1 MSSIAAMASRRAF
14 ARQSLFRAPARR
26 AYSSKVEEAG
36 LDKAPKRDP
45 ELYVRT
51 SLSRS
56 SVLLGVMSGAFLI
69 AGWYFGKKPTS
80 VTSESNVRIPDSS
93 MPWER
98 EDDGKV
104 YKYQYHPHGDKS
116 QPLRNAP
123 SALNTVIVPNVT
135 LPEDL
140 HERFNKYGKEEWDY

>member
-1 MSSIAAMASRRAF
+1 MASRRAF
-14 ARQSLFRAPARR
+14 ARQSLFRAAPRR
-26 AYSSKVEEAG
+26 NYSSKLEEAT

-45 ELYVRT
+45 ELY
-51 SLSRS
+51 
-56 SVLLGVMSGAFLI
+56 VLLGVMSGAFLI
-69 AGWYFGKKPTS
+69 AGWYFGRKPTS
-80 VTSESNVRIPDSS
+80 VTSESNVRIGESA

-98 EDDGKV
+98 DDDGKI

-135 LPEDL
+135 LPVDL

>member
-1 MSSIAAMASRRAF
+1 M
-14 ARQSLFRAPARR
+14 
-26 AYSSKVEEAG
+26 
-36 LDKAPKRDP
+36 
-45 ELYVRT
+45 
-51 SLSRS
+51 
-56 SVLLGVMSGAFLI
+56 
-69 AGWYFGKKPTS
+69 
-80 VTSESNVRIPDSS
+80 RIGDSA

-135 LPEDL
+135 LPAVCSIPTLLQDTFYISAFAMLE
-140 HERFNKYGKEEWDY
+140 KE

>member
-1 MSSIAAMASRRAF
+1 ML
-14 ARQSLFRAPARR
+14 Q
-26 AYSSKVEEAG
+26 
-36 LDKAPKRDP
+36 
-45 ELYVRT
+45 
-51 SLSRS
+51 
-56 SVLLGVMSGAFLI
+56 VLLGVMSGAFLI
-69 AGWYFGKKPTS
+69 AGWYFGRKPTS
-80 VTSESNVRIPDSS
+80 VTSESNVRIGESA

-98 EDDGKV
+98 DDDGKI

-135 LPEDL
+135 LPVDL

>member
-1 MSSIAAMASRRAF
+1 MVNNPPPYRPHSTRKS
-14 ARQSLFRAPARR
+14 
-26 AYSSKVEEAG
+26 
-36 LDKAPKRDP
+36 DC
-45 ELYVRT
+45 RT
-51 SLSRS
+51 RLS
-56 SVLLGVMSGAFLI
+56 LI
-69 AGWYFGKKPTS
+69 ARWIDADAAYQLFVNRYFGRKPTS
-80 VTSESNVRIPDSS
+80 VTSESNVRIGESA

-98 EDDGKV
+98 DDDGKI

-135 LPEDL
+135 LPVDL

>member
-14 ARQSLFRAPARR
+14 ARQSVFRAPARR
-26 AYSSKVEEAG
+26 FYSSKLEEAS
-36 LDKAPKRDP
+36 LDKAPRRDP
-45 ELYVRT
+45 ELY
-51 SLSRS
+51 
-56 SVLLGVMSGAFLI
+56 
-69 AGWYFGKKPTS
+69 KPTS
-80 VTSESNVRIPDSS
+80 VTSESNVRIGDSA

-135 LPEDL
+135 LPA
-140 HERFNKYGKEEWDY
+140 RYNKYGKEEWDY

>member
-1 MSSIAAMASRRAF
+1 MSSIAALGLRRAF
-14 ARQSLFRAPARR
+14 VRPAAVRVPARR
-26 AYSSKVEEAG
+26 FASTKMAEAS

-45 ELYVRT
+45 ELY
-51 SLSRS
+51 
-56 SVLLGVMSGAFLI
+56 VLLGVMSGAFLI

-80 VTSESNVRIPDSS
+80 VTSESNVRIGESS

-98 EDDGKV
+98 EDDGGKM
-104 YKYQYHPHGDKS
+104 YKYQYHPNGDTS
-116 QPLRNAP
+116 QGLRAAP

-135 LPEDL
+135 LPADL